1 MRYYL
6 ITVNYNQTNLNNTA
20 VALGK
25 FQGLHKG
32 HMLLVDKI
40 LELASD
46 FELTSVVFSIN
57 FNEDKVI
64 NLPYEK
70 QSILK
75 KCGVD
80 YLVNCDFCDEFAS
93 MSPEEFVLKI
103 LVNKLGVSYVVVG
116 SDFRFGKGRAGDV
129 SVLRTYALKY
139 GFKLVA
145 IDKLA
150 IDDIIVSS
158 TYIRELIS
166 NGNMK
171 NVYKFMGRY
180 YSLSG
185 RVIRGRQ
192 LGRTIGFPTV
202 NIIPDPHKLL
212 PPYGVYG
219 SMVELDGTTYPA
231 ITNVGNNPTIDSDN
245 AVTVESNIIDFSEE
259 IYDRDITIYFTD
271 YIRGEIKFN
280 NIEALK
286 KQINNDK
293 MKFVHQ

>member
-1 MRYYL
+1 M
-6 ITVNYNQTNLNNTA
+6 ITVNYSQTNLNNTA

-40 LELASD
+40 LELA
-46 FELTSVVFSIN
+46 FGLELTSVVFSIN
-57 FNEDKVI
+57 FDEDKVI

-93 MSPEEFVLKI
+93 MSPEEFVVKI
-103 LVNKLGVSYVVVG
+103 LVKKLGVSYVVVG

-129 SVLRTYALKY
+129 NLLRTYALKY
-139 GFKLVA
+139 GFKVVA
-145 IDKLA
+145 IDKLS

-158 TYIRELIS
+158 TYIRDLIS

-171 NVYKFMGRY
+171 DVYKFMGRY
-180 YSLSG
+180 YSISG

-202 NIIPDPHKLL
+202 NILPDPRKLL

-219 SMVELDGTTYPA
+219 SMVELDGTMYPA

-245 AVTVESNIIDFSEE
+245 AVTIESNIIDFSEE
-259 IYDRDITIYFTD
+259 IYDRNITIYFTD

-293 MKFVHQ
+293 MKFMHQ